1 MSVAL
6 VHEIWKTIKASIEV
20 GDVSEAAELLVNYM
34 VDNDFDAK
42 EIKDTFER
50 EPEIQK
56 ALVFFTEVPEDVIS
70 ASSYEDD
77 YLDEDEDDYDEW

>member
-1 MSVAL
+1 MSVTL

-20 GDVSEAAELLVNYM
+20 GDVNEAAELLVNYM

-77 YLDEDEDDYDEW
+77 YLDEDEDEYDEW

>member
-1 MSVAL
+1 MSVPL

-20 GDVSEAAELLVNYM
+20 GDVNEAAELLVNYM

-42 EIKDTFER
+42 EIKSTFDR
-50 EPEIQK
+50 EPEIQR
-56 ALVFFTEVPEDVIS
+56 ALEFFTEVPEDSIS

-77 YLDEDEDDYDEW
+77 YSDEEDEYEEW

>member
-1 MSVAL
+1 MSVTL
-6 VHEIWKTIKASIEV
+6 VHEIWKTIKASIEI
-20 GDVSEAAELLVNYM
+20 GDVNEAAEMLVNYM

-70 ASSYEDD
+70 ASSYEND
-77 YLDEDEDDYDEW
+77 YLDEDDYDEW